1 MRLFW
6 LRTALALSPLLVGCR
21 PPHATEVYL
30 APGVPFRFCPPQE
43 AAPIFL
49 TQEVVFR
56 LPGGAE
62 EIAQA
67 TLENRDGVFTM
78 VASTPM
84 GQTLFV
90 VQVKGT
96 GVTVDARIP
105 IPGDLDPRVLPAL
118 VQFSIW
124 PVEAVRR
131 GLGPDTQLV
140 EEGPRRSLVRKGKT
154 VWVVTRTGEDWP
166 PKNLLLENPG
176 LHLSARIRTLD
187 E

>member
-6 LRTALALSPLLVGCR
+6 FTLTLMSFFLGCR
-21 PPHATEVYL
+21 PPAGAEVYL
-30 APGVPFRFCPPQE
+30 APGVPFRLCAPQ
-43 AAPIFL
+43 AAATLFI

-56 LPGGAE
+56 LPGGTE

-67 TLENRDGVFTM
+67 VLENRDGTFSM

-90 VQVKGT
+90 VQVKGSA
-96 GVTVDARIP
+96 VTVDSRIP

-124 PVEAVRR
+124 PADAVRR
-131 GLGPDTQLV
+131 GLSPEVQFL
-140 EEGPRRSLVRKGKT
+140 EEGPKRSLIRKGKT
-154 VWVVTRTGEDWP
+154 VWTVTRTGEEWP
-166 PKNLLLENPG
+166 PRTLLLDNPG